1 MTDIG
6 LISQRYRLLELLGTG
21 GSASVFSALDTETGG
36 AVALKILHPHLSRSD
51 AARTAF
57 FREARAAE
65 PLRHPNIV
73 RVLGM
78 GVHETGGDPQAWIA
92 LEHALGTTVAEEVE
106 RDGPLTLADAL
117 ALADGVLSAL
127 DHAHTAGLVHRD
139 VSPSNIIIARD
150 RRGALRP
157 SGVRLVDFGLADA
170 AGRPAVGRDL
180 LRTPGPAAAP
190 DAAHAPA
197 AAPPRDSTAPPSSE
211 AATSTAASPAPDA
224 APTAPPSGVVSAAS
238 PMADA
243 APASPL
249 RGATPSPTPD
259 ATPGVLGNVN
269 YLSPEQ
275 ARGDPVDG
283 RGDLYQLGA
292 VLHLAL
298 VGTPPFVRAD
308 PRSTMLA
315 HLQAPPPVISV
326 LRPGTPRA
334 VDRLVVRALL
344 KDPATRFPTAAEM
357 QVAVRAARHHLTGT
371 RSPEHAAS
379 AVGSM
384 VSPGADETTTTA
396 ILPAAQSGTARTAA
410 LGSLDPRH
418 RANSQTTSPEGRPE
432 SRLTIP
438 ADRPGAR
445 SATPRDHPGSSA
457 QTAAHHF
464 GRAATPPH
472 HHPGAPHPATPV
484 RPIYPSARSQSPSA
498 PASAATRTTP
508 TRPAASRPAFVLGLV
523 ALLLVAVVVVAWSL
537 AAVGGAPVPLA
548 AGAQSDTTAEDVGPP
563 SSPPSTGSSAP
574 IPAAAAA
581 ETVSVPAL
589 TEGTLADARTTLA
602 SLGLTL
608 GAVTAERAPRQFDTV
623 LRVAPASGTPVAPGS
638 TVDVVVASGSNLVP
652 RALGTHQVEAVSS
665 IRAAGF
671 DVTTTTREDDGP
683 PGTVLAT
690 VPAEGTEAQVGS
702 TVTVVLAVPRPA
714 AQPTA
719 SPTPTPTPTPVP
731 PLPAPTTPPN
741 GG

>member
-6 LISQRYRLLELLGTG
+6 LISGRYRLVELLGTG
-21 GSASVFSALDTETGG
+21 GSASVFRALDTETGG

-92 LEHALGTTVAEEVE
+92 LEHAAGTTLAEEVE
-106 RDGPLTLADAL
+106 RDGPLTLTDAL

-127 DHAHTAGLVHRD
+127 DHAHAAGLAHRD

-180 LRTPGPAAAP
+180 LRTPDPVAAIAPDSAPEAALTPATEPPP
-190 DAAHAPA
+190 DAA
-197 AAPPRDSTAPPSSE
+197 
-211 AATSTAASPAPDA
+211 
-224 APTAPPSGVVSAAS
+224 
-238 PMADA
+238 
-243 APASPL
+243 
-249 RGATPSPTPD
+249 
-259 ATPGVLGNVN
+259 PGVLGNVN

-308 PRSTMLA
+308 ARSTMLA

-326 LRPGTPRA
+326 VRPGTPRA

-344 KDPATRFPTAAEM
+344 KDPTTRFQSAAEM
-357 QVAVRAARHHLTGT
+357 QVAVRAARQHLPGT
-371 RSPEHAAS
+371 RPPEHAESGAGPSTPMSADEATTPAIATAS
-379 AVGSM
+379 ATASAT
-384 VSPGADETTTTA
+384 SAATAATTATA
-396 ILPAAQSGTARTAA
+396 ILPG
-410 LGSLDPRH
+410 L
-418 RANSQTTSPEGRPE
+418 
-432 SRLTIP
+432 
-438 ADRPGAR
+438 
-445 SATPRDHPGSSA
+445 
-457 QTAAHHF
+457 
-464 GRAATPPH
+464 
-472 HHPGAPHPATPV
+472 
-484 RPIYPSARSQSPSA
+484 PSD
-498 PASAATRTTP
+498 ATRTATLTSFDRDPHPHPRPTHRAQTP
-508 TRPAASRPAFVLGLV
+508 TPHRPGTPRATTPARPMPPIGTRSGSLPPVTSQKATDPPPPTSTAASRPAFVLGLV

-537 AAVGGAPVPLA
+537 AAVGGAPAPLA
-548 AGAQSDTTAEDVGPP
+548 AGAQPDTTAEASGPP
-563 SSPPSTGSSAP
+563 STLPSASAP
-574 IPAAAAA
+574 AAPTTAPVAAA
-581 ETVSVPAL
+581 TIPVPAL
-589 TEGTLADARTTLA
+589 ADGTLADARAALA

-608 GAVTAERAPRQFDTV
+608 GTVTAERAPRQLDTV
-623 LRVAPASGTPVAPGS
+623 LRVAPAIGTPVAPG
-638 TVDVVVASGSNLVP
+638 TAVDVVVASGSNLVP
-652 RALGTHQVEAVSS
+652 RALGTHQVEALSS

-671 DVTTTTREDDGP
+671 DVTTSTREDDAP

-690 VPAEGTEAQVGS
+690 VPAEGTEAQVGT
-702 TVTVVLAVPRPA
+702 TVTVVLAVPRA
-714 AQPTA
+714 AGQPTA
-719 SPTPTPTPTPVP
+719 TPTPAPTQAPPVPTPTS
-731 PLPAPTTPPN
+731 TTPPN